1 MAINEVF
8 FLKHVQCTVYRNT
21 ADVDIKQGMISEPT
35 PCTNCQTNRVE
46 PGNRVP
52 MMGVYRAVPHRF
64 NPKIHSLLSVYKTHI
79 YVLHF
84 RKTDSD
90 RLHTTNPTALIDDE
104 TVATLNDL
112 PNLQSQEAHEAV
124 KDLAAD
130 LINITNATDMLDT
143 VIKAEGDR
151 RSPSLPPEGES
162 QALEGGARFQV
173 TPKPRD
179 LAFCSV

>member
-21 ADVDIKQGMISEPT
+21 ADVNIEQGMISEPT

-46 PGNRVP
+46 PGDNVP
-52 MMGVYRAVPHRF
+52 LMGVYRAVPHRF

-90 RLHTTNPTALIDDE
+90 RLHTCDSTALMDNETMATFDD
-104 TVATLNDL
+104 LSK
-112 PNLQSQEAHEAV
+112 LQRQEAHEAV
-124 KDLAAD
+124 EDLT
-130 LINITNATDMLDT
+130 LPYNIYSKVFEA
-143 VIKAEGDR
+143 
-151 RSPSLPPEGES
+151 
-162 QALEGGARFQV
+162 
-173 TPKPRD
+173 
-179 LAFCSV
+179 